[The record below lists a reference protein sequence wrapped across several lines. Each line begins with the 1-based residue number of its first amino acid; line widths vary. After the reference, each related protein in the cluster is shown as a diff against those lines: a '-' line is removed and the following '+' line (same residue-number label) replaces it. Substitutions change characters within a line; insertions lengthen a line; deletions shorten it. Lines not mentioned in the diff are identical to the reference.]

1 MTAVARRLE
10 PVHYPE
16 TDHMGEDALQRFIAE
31 LLRPLVAMWLAMC
44 GRRCFVGADQFV
56 YLVQLCEERE
66 KMILWMSDAYGILA
80 ATGHGI
86 SLRQRAD
93 DLLGTDGRPWR

>member
-1 MTAVARRLE
+1 
-10 PVHYPE
+10 
-16 TDHMGEDALQRFIAE
+16 
-31 LLRPLVAMWLAMC
+31 
-44 GRRCFVGADQFV
+44 
-56 YLVQLCEERE
+56 
-66 KMILWMSDAYGILA
+66 MILWMSDAYGILA